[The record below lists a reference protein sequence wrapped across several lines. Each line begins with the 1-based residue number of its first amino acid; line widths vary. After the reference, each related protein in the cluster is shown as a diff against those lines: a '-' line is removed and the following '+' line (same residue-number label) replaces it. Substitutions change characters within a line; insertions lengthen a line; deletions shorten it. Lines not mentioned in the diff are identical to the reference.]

1 MEKKSKMQSVLSFVS
16 RYKYWVV
23 VVVGLAVI
31 LVFDENSLYVRWQHQ
46 RTISELKSE
55 IAKYKKQFESDTQ
68 QLKDLESNPKAIER
82 IARERY
88 FMKADDED
96 IFVLSTDLEEVA
108 PAEDQT
114 ETPAEDQT
122 ETPADSQTETPADSQ
137 TETPADNPPQT
148 PGGAETGEPG
158 SEKPAQDAGTPSDPE
173 DIRS

>member
-114 ETPAEDQT
+114 ETPA
-122 ETPADSQTETPADSQ
+122 DSQPQTPADSQ

>member
-114 ETPAEDQT
+114 ETPA
-122 ETPADSQTETPADSQ
+122 DSQTETPADSQ
-137 TETPADNPPQT
+137 PQTPADNPPQT

>member
-31 LVFDENSLYVRWQHQ
+31 LVFDENSLYVRWQHH

-114 ETPAEDQT
+114 ETPA
-122 ETPADSQTETPADSQ
+122 DSQ
-137 TETPADNPPQT
+137 TETPADNQPQTPADNQPQT